1 MSTLSD
7 PEVLAF
13 SAEVIEK
20 CGGIVERRDEQLHAL
35 LSTQLAGELDMGE
48 EAQLGGPENPLLY
61 GSPLLDRLIGL
72 VTRSIPLAY
81 GQITVPYLKKAGFDQ
96 VIGRDVVFADGQV
109 RIVGR
114 AETRS
119 TYMVLMCCYTALSD
133 ERREG
138 LVHVAV
144 QEPGGV
150 LVPGMVDLWR
160 EARPEYFRG
169 DGVPP
174 HFSANAETAV
184 AAGLR
189 GAETL
194 LREELG
200 DFLASMR
207 RRLRRDIRNT
217 REYYEALR
225 AEMEAS
231 LSHPNL
237 TDSQRG
243 DRMLKIR
250 DLPREM
256 ERKIQDL
263 EQKYQVRVTISA
275 CAAVRLLVDVVQV
288 MVDLRYRKASRS
300 LSLVWNPV
308 TRSLDP
314 LLCDHCR
321 QTTTRLQPTGRD
333 AQVQLLC
340 HACSQ
345 KR

>member
-20 CGGIVERRDEQLHAL
+20 CGGIVERRDDRLHAL
-35 LSTQLAGELDMGE
+35 LPAQLSGELDLGE
-48 EAQLGGPENPLLY
+48 EADLGGPENPLLY
-61 GSPLLDRLIGL
+61 GSPILNRLIGL

-81 GQITVPYLKKAGFDQ
+81 GQITLPYLKKAGFDQ

-119 TYMVLMCCYTALSD
+119 TYMVLLCCYTALSD

-138 LVHVAV
+138 LVRVAV
-144 QEPGGV
+144 QEPLGA

-160 EARPEYFRG
+160 DSRPEFFRR
-169 DGVPP
+169 DAVPP
-174 HFSANAETAV
+174 HFSANVETAV
-184 AAGLR
+184 TAGLR
-189 GAETL
+189 AAETL

-207 RRLRRDIRNT
+207 RRLKRDIRNT
-217 REYYEALR
+217 REYYEALH
-225 AEMEAS
+225 AEMKAS

-237 TDSQRG
+237 TDSQRE
-243 DRMLKIR
+243 DRLLKIG
-250 DLPREM
+250 DLPLEM
-256 ERKIQDL
+256 GRKIQDL
-263 EQKYQVRVTISA
+263 EQKYRVRVTISA
-275 CAAVRLLVDVVQV
+275 CAAIRLLVDVVQV

-300 LSLVWNPV
+300 LSLIWIPI

-314 LLCDHCR
+314 LLCDQCR
-321 QTTTRLQPTGRD
+321 QTTTRLHPTGRD
-333 AQVQLLC
+333 GQVRLLC
-340 HACSQ
+340 HACSL